1 MSSLPITPL
10 ARVQRRRT
18 GQHGGVAL
26 EPPEYTIQEA
36 AAKLGIAEQ
45 KLRRWDAQ
53 GVLVA
58 RRTEGGHR
66 RYARE
71 IVDGLAGSV
80 SVAVQKHGAETDELA
95 RARQDIKE
103 KRRIIQLLIESE
115 SRYRD
120 LVETSH
126 DLIWTTDAVGR
137 FTYLNSGTIDI
148 FGLEPTSLIGRCFF
162 DFESRPSH
170 VSNRRFLSTLR
181 KDGEVKNYLTH
192 LIAAD
197 GSDRW
202 VGINARVW
210 FDNGRII
217 GLRGTA
223 RNVTDE
229 HRAAL
234 QIDHLATHDSLTGLP
249 NQISLIRTVEQSL
262 VDGEAGALLRIDIDH
277 FKRFNSHHG
286 HRTGDQLLIA
296 VAGILRNLAGES
308 DAVVYRDC
316 ADKFAVHLPG
326 STSQQAESFADATLQ
341 ALRQFTPKLSESV
354 TGVQVSGSIGIA
366 MYPSQG
372 REFATLLD
380 NVEHAVNDAKAN
392 GGNCL
397 VTYIPTPA
405 DIESMNRRAYWKR
418 ELREALDEDR
428 LVLYAQDMINLTH
441 SAGRHKELLARII
454 RRNGEIIEPRQFIG
468 AADSVG
474 LAREIDLR
482 VVKKVLEPLVKDG
495 ESRDKARYFVNLSRS
510 SILDPGFHRRLDT
523 ILSSA
528 KFNRSRLVFEISEA
542 TAMSNIEMAK
552 KLFATLK
559 EIGCGCALD
568 NFGTG
573 FSSMY
578 YLKQF
583 DVDFL
588 KVDGSLVRELADDE
602 ASRLFVR
609 ALCDVTRGL
618 GRQVI
623 AEKVESPSV
632 LAELHMLGVEYA
644 QGYYIGRPSPFITLD
659 GSARLVDEAD
669 ADSVRDLPAAA
680 ENAVEP

>member
-1 MSSLPITPL
+1 MSSLPIDPSP
-10 ARVQRRRT
+10 RVRRRRT
-18 GQHGGVAL
+18 GQHGVML
-26 EPPEYTIQEA
+26 DPPEYTIQEA

-80 SVAVQKHGAETDELA
+80 SVAVQKHGDETDELA
-95 RARQDIKE
+95 LARQDIKE

-137 FTYLNSGTIDI
+137 FTYLNNGTIDI
-148 FGLEPTSLIGRCFF
+148 FGLDPSALIGRCFF
-162 DFESRPSH
+162 DFESRPAH

-210 FDNGRII
+210 YDNGRII

-234 QIDHLATHDSLTGLP
+234 QIEHLATHDSLTGLP
-249 NQISLIRTVEQSL
+249 NQVSLLKTIEQSL
-262 VDGEAGALLRIDIDH
+262 AAGEAGALLHIDIDD
-277 FKRFNSHHG
+277 FKRFNSRHR
-286 HRTGDQLLIA
+286 HRTGDHLLVA
-296 VAGILRNLAGES
+296 VAAILRNLAS
-308 DAVVYRDC
+308 DAEAVLYRDC
-316 ADKFAVHLPG
+316 ADTFAVHLPG
-326 STSQQAESFADATLQ
+326 STSQQAELFADAALQ
-341 ALRQFTPKLSESV
+341 ALRQFTPRLSESAS
-354 TGVQVSGSIGIA
+354 GVRITGSIGIV

-372 REFATLLD
+372 REMASLLD
-380 NVEHAVNDAKAN
+380 NTEQALNDAKAN
-392 GGNCL
+392 GGNCR
-397 VTYIPTPA
+397 VTYEPA
-405 DIESMNRRAYWKR
+405 PAEVESMSRREYWKR
-418 ELREALDEDR
+418 ELRDALDEDR
-428 LVLYAQDMINLTH
+428 LTLYAQDMISLTQ
-441 SAGRHKELLARII
+441 SACRHKELLVRIV
-454 RRNGEIIEPRQFIG
+454 RPTGEIIEPGQFIG
-468 AADSVG
+468 AADLIG
-474 LAREIDLR
+474 MAQDIDLR

-495 ESRDKARYFVNLSRS
+495 KTRDDIRFFVNLSRS
-510 SILDPGFHRRLDT
+510 SVLDEGFHRRLYT
-523 ILSSA
+523 MLSGA
-528 KFNRSRLVFEISEA
+528 KFNRNRLVFEISEA

-552 KLFATLK
+552 KLFASMK
-559 EIGCGCALD
+559 EIGCECALD

-583 DVDFL
+583 DVDYL

-618 GRQVI
+618 GKEVI
-623 AEKVESPSV
+623 AEKVESPNV
-632 LAELHMLGVEYA
+632 LAELRLLGIEYA

-659 GSARLVDEAD
+659 GSAKIVDDDD
-669 ADSVRDLPAAA
+669 ADSDGDLPAAT
-680 ENAVEP
+680 EDAVEP